1 MLRCIINSFKLV
13 IKPIIMHKNIF
24 VILGIVLVV
33 AVASSP
39 SVTSAIPNRS
49 NDTDA
54 WCSPTGNSTA
64 NGGEEVE
71 CCWAEKVT
79 PGTGGAGDNDHEI
92 YCSACENGGTRGNI
106 NCSDPELQYRQVGKP
121 LPPLSDT
128 IDNAPLS
135 DAPDS
140 SNNNGNT
147 NAGIGS
153 KGGLAGGIDDIQNNN
168 NIIQSTPDSDA
179 DEPTTATTNTPQDQ
193 APDVQTENGSET
205 SSN

>member
-1 MLRCIINSFKLV
+1 
-13 IKPIIMHKNIF
+13 MHKNIF
-24 VILGIVLVV
+24 VLLGIVLVV

-49 NDTDA
+49 NDTNSK
-54 WCSPTGNSTA
+54 CFPTGNSTA
-64 NGGEEVE
+64 NGGQEVE
-71 CCWAEKVT
+71 CCWFEIVK
-79 PGTGGAGDNDHEI
+79 PGTGLYGKDFES
-92 YCSACENGGTRGNI
+92 YCSKCENGGTRGNI

-128 IDNAPLS
+128 INNAPVS

-153 KGGLAGGIDDIQNNN
+153 KGGLAGGIDDIQRNN
-168 NIIQSTPDSDA
+168 NIIQSPPDSDV
-179 DEPTTATTNTPQDQ
+179 DESTTATTNPPQDRT
-193 APDVQTENGSET
+193 ADIQTENASE
-205 SSN
+205 SSPN